1 MKNILGNL
9 NIFLNFVN
17 LAVALGIIFYFATMR
32 DLTKETTR
40 PRVDAVS
47 VMKDA
52 SELPSNRIRATFLL
66 ESDVKKG
73 YQTEVMGESQMDL
86 AKFDGEYSILST
98 DLASEVLD
106 RKMALRELEREVAED
121 GYDINVN
128 LPEE

>member
-1 MKNILGNL
+1 MGTILCNL
-9 NIFLNFVN
+9 NIVLNIVN
-17 LAVALGIIFYFATMR
+17 LAVALGVIYYFATMR

-40 PRVDAVS
+40 PQVDAVS

-52 SELPSNRIRATFLL
+52 SELPSNRIRAAYLL

-73 YQTEVMGESQMDL
+73 YEMEVMGESQMDL
-86 AKFDGEYSILST
+86 AKFDGDHSILST
-98 DLASEVLD
+98 NLASEVLD

-121 GYDINVN
+121 INVN

>member
-1 MKNILGNL
+1 MTGILCNL
-9 NIFLNFVN
+9 NIVLNIVN
-17 LAVALGIIFYFATMR
+17 LVVALGIIYYFATMR
-32 DLTKETTR
+32 DLKKETIR

-66 ESDVKKG
+66 ESDVKRD
-73 YQTEVMGESQMDL
+73 YEMEVMGESHMDL
-86 AKFDGEYSILST
+86 AKFDGEYSILNT
-98 DLASEVLD
+98 NVASEALD

-121 GYDINVN
+121 GYDISVN